1 MFCLAWDWILV
12 KIIIWAAEA
21 FDPTLPTEG
30 GGGWAY
36 GSAEGVGFSPCGK
49 MESGF
54 AEKKIVIFVSILI
67 IFSIRI
73 GF

>member
-1 MFCLAWDWILV
+1 M
-12 KIIIWAAEA
+12 
-21 FDPTLPTEG
+21 TLPSPRRG

>member
-1 MFCLAWDWILV
+1 MFRLAWDWISV
-12 KIIIWAAEA
+12 KIIISAVEA
-21 FDPTLPTEG
+21 FAPALPTEG
-30 GGGWAY
+30 GGGY
-36 GSAEGVGFSPCGK
+36 GSTGGGVGFSPCGK